1 MEIILREFSVVLPE
15 PKNKSESCGVCYN
28 NFIKGDIMTTV
39 PICRHQFHYE
49 CFQLWIKTQYMC
61 PCCKC
66 IIRKNM
72 IEHFHGCYK
81 IEEEG
86 GKKIRK
92 PDQDI
97 IIEITNSLSKN
108 RVDDRLVKPAS
119 EC

>member
-1 MEIILREFSVVLPE
+1 
-15 PKNKSESCGVCYN
+15 
-28 NFIKGDIMTTV
+28 
-39 PICRHQFHYE
+39 
-49 CFQLWIKTQYMC
+49 
-61 PCCKC
+61 
-66 IIRKNM
+66 M